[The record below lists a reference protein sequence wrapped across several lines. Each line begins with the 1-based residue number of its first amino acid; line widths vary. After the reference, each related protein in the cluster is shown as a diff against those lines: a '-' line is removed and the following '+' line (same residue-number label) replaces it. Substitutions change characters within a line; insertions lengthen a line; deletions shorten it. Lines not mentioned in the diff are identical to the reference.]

1 MELEACLI
9 AVALVMSLW
18 LRPWRMLSRQ
28 ALGKDGPSEPSPLV
42 TPLLATLVVLPWLWA
57 LPTLHR
63 MPLQL
68 QWSGACLVVL
78 MLGWPLAIPALVAVG
93 GIAAVLSPSL
103 DWADAVGTIA
113 WQGVVPATLA
123 LALGAVI
130 RRLIGT
136 QPFVYV
142 LGRAFLGT
150 AVCLF
155 LANVLGQWS
164 GHSLPGVEGD
174 LSLVAR
180 WLMAWGDAFVTGML
194 TAIFVAFKP
203 EWLAT
208 WSDRLYLRKPIEAD
222 RRGWWILD
230 IAQAAHASGAR

>member
-9 AVALVMSLW
+9 AVALAMSLW

-28 ALGKDGPSEPSPLV
+28 ALEKDGPSEPSPLV

-113 WQGVVPATLA
+113 WQGVVPAPLA

-208 WSDRLYLRKPIEAD
+208 WSDRLYLRKPD
-222 RRGWWILD
+222 
-230 IAQAAHASGAR
+230 

>member
-9 AVALVMSLW
+9 AVALAISLW

-28 ALGKDGPSEPSPLV
+28 ALEKDGPSEPSPLV

-113 WQGVVPATLA
+113 RQGVVPASLA

-208 WSDRLYLRKPIEAD
+208 WSDRLYLRKPD
-222 RRGWWILD
+222 
-230 IAQAAHASGAR
+230 

>member
-1 MELEACLI
+1 MELEVCLI
-9 AVALVMSLW
+9 AVALTISLW

-28 ALGKDGPSEPSPLV
+28 ALEKDGPSEPSPLV

-103 DWADAVGTIA
+103 DLADAVGTIA

-208 WSDRLYLRKPIEAD
+208 WSDRLYLRKPD
-222 RRGWWILD
+222 
-230 IAQAAHASGAR
+230 

>member
-1 MELEACLI
+1 MEIEACLI
-9 AVALVMSLW
+9 AVALAMSLW

-28 ALGKDGPSEPSPLV
+28 ALEKDGLSEPSPLV

-208 WSDRLYLRKPIEAD
+208 WSDRLYLRKPD
-222 RRGWWILD
+222 
-230 IAQAAHASGAR
+230 

>member
-9 AVALVMSLW
+9 AVALAISLW

-28 ALGKDGPSEPSPLV
+28 ALEKDGPSEPSPLW

-57 LPTLHR
+57 LPSLHA

-208 WSDRLYLRKPIEAD
+208 WSDRLYLRKPD
-222 RRGWWILD
+222 
-230 IAQAAHASGAR
+230 

>member
-1 MELEACLI
+1 MEIEACLI
-9 AVALVMSLW
+9 AVALAMSLW
-18 LRPWRMLSRQ
+18 LRPWRMLSRE
-28 ALGKDGPSEPSPLV
+28 ALEKDGPSEPSPLV

-208 WSDRLYLRKPIEAD
+208 WSDRLYLRKPD
-222 RRGWWILD
+222 
-230 IAQAAHASGAR
+230 

>member
-1 MELEACLI
+1 MELESCLI
-9 AVALVMSLW
+9 AVALAISLW

-28 ALGKDGPSEPSPLV
+28 ALEKDGPSEPSPLV

-113 WQGVVPATLA
+113 WQGVVPASLA

-208 WSDRLYLRKPIEAD
+208 WSDRLYLRKPD
-222 RRGWWILD
+222 
-230 IAQAAHASGAR
+230 

>member
-1 MELEACLI
+1 MELETCLI
-9 AVALVMSLW
+9 AVTLAMSLW

-28 ALGKDGPSEPSPLV
+28 ALEKDGPSEPSPLV

-113 WQGVVPATLA
+113 WQGVVPASLA

-208 WSDRLYLRKPIEAD
+208 WSDRLYLRKPD
-222 RRGWWILD
+222 
-230 IAQAAHASGAR
+230 

>member
-1 MELEACLI
+1 MELEVCLI

-28 ALGKDGPSEPSPLV
+28 ALEKDGPSEPSPLV

-208 WSDRLYLRKPIEAD
+208 WSDRLYLRKPD
-222 RRGWWILD
+222 
-230 IAQAAHASGAR
+230 

>member
-9 AVALVMSLW
+9 AVALAISLW

-28 ALGKDGPSEPSPLV
+28 ALEKDGPSEPSPLV

-78 MLGWPLAIPALVAVG
+78 MLGWPLALPALVAVG

-208 WSDRLYLRKPIEAD
+208 WSDRLYLRKPD
-222 RRGWWILD
+222 
-230 IAQAAHASGAR
+230 

>member
-1 MELEACLI
+1 MELEVCLI
-9 AVALVMSLW
+9 AAALAMSLW
-18 LRPWRMLSRQ
+18 LRPWRMLSLQ
-28 ALGKDGPSEPSPLV
+28 ALEQDGASAPTPLV

-208 WSDRLYLRKPIEAD
+208 WSDRLYLRKPD
-222 RRGWWILD
+222 
-230 IAQAAHASGAR
+230 

>member
-1 MELEACLI
+1 MELEVCLI
-9 AVALVMSLW
+9 AVALAMSLW

-28 ALGKDGPSEPSPLV
+28 ALEKDGPSEPSPLV

-113 WQGVVPATLA
+113 WQGVAPASLA

-208 WSDRLYLRKPIEAD
+208 WSDRLYLRKPD
-222 RRGWWILD
+222 
-230 IAQAAHASGAR
+230 

>member
-1 MELEACLI
+1 MSDRGGLGI
-9 AVALVMSLW
+9 SLW

-28 ALGKDGPSEPSPLV
+28 ALEKDGPSEPSPLV

-208 WSDRLYLRKPIEAD
+208 WSDRLYLRKPD
-222 RRGWWILD
+222 
-230 IAQAAHASGAR
+230 

>member
-28 ALGKDGPSEPSPLV
+28 ALEKDGPSEPSPLV

-103 DWADAVGTIA
+103 DWADAMGTIA

-208 WSDRLYLRKPIEAD
+208 WSDRLYLRKPD
-222 RRGWWILD
+222 
-230 IAQAAHASGAR
+230 

>member
-9 AVALVMSLW
+9 AVALAMSLW

-28 ALGKDGPSEPSPLV
+28 ALEKDGPSEPSPLV
-42 TPLLATLVVLPWLWA
+42 TPLLATVVVLPWLWA

-103 DWADAVGTIA
+103 DWADAVGTIV

-208 WSDRLYLRKPIEAD
+208 WSDRLYLRKPD
-222 RRGWWILD
+222 
-230 IAQAAHASGAR
+230 

>member
-1 MELEACLI
+1 M
-9 AVALVMSLW
+9 ALAMSLW

-28 ALGKDGPSEPSPLV
+28 ALEKDGPSEPSPLV

-208 WSDRLYLRKPIEAD
+208 WSDRLYLRKPD
-222 RRGWWILD
+222 
-230 IAQAAHASGAR
+230 

>member
-9 AVALVMSLW
+9 AVALAISLW

-28 ALGKDGPSEPSPLV
+28 ALEKDGPSEPSPLV

-68 QWSGACLVVL
+68 QWSGACLVML

-123 LALGAVI
+123 LALSAVI

-208 WSDRLYLRKPIEAD
+208 WSDRLYLRKPD
-222 RRGWWILD
+222 
-230 IAQAAHASGAR
+230 

>member
-9 AVALVMSLW
+9 AVALAISLW
-18 LRPWRMLSRQ
+18 PRPWRMLSRQ
-28 ALGKDGPSEPSPLV
+28 ALEKDGPSEPSPLV

-208 WSDRLYLRKPIEAD
+208 WSDRLYLRKPD
-222 RRGWWILD
+222 
-230 IAQAAHASGAR
+230 

>member
-9 AVALVMSLW
+9 AVALAMSLW

-28 ALGKDGPSEPSPLV
+28 ALGNDGPSEPSPLV

-113 WQGVVPATLA
+113 WQGVVPASLA

-208 WSDRLYLRKPIEAD
+208 WSDRLYLRKPD
-222 RRGWWILD
+222 
-230 IAQAAHASGAR
+230 

>member
-9 AVALVMSLW
+9 AVALAMSLW

-28 ALGKDGPSEPSPLV
+28 ALGNDGPSEPSPLV

-103 DWADAVGTIA
+103 DLADAVGTIA

-208 WSDRLYLRKPIEAD
+208 WSDRLYLRKPD
-222 RRGWWILD
+222 
-230 IAQAAHASGAR
+230 

>member
-1 MELEACLI
+1 MELEVCLI
-9 AVALVMSLW
+9 AVALAMSLW

-28 ALGKDGPSEPSPLV
+28 ALEKDGPSEPSPLV

-208 WSDRLYLRKPIEAD
+208 WSDRLYLRKPD
-222 RRGWWILD
+222 
-230 IAQAAHASGAR
+230 

>member
-9 AVALVMSLW
+9 AVALAMSLW

-28 ALGKDGPSEPSPLV
+28 ALEKEGPSEPSPLV

-78 MLGWPLAIPALVAVG
+78 MLGWPLAIPALAAVG
-93 GIAAVLSPSL
+93 GIAAMLSPSL

-164 GHSLPGVEGD
+164 GHSLPGIEGD

-208 WSDRLYLRKPIEAD
+208 WSDRLYLRKPD
-222 RRGWWILD
+222 
-230 IAQAAHASGAR
+230 

>member
-1 MELEACLI
+1 MELEVCLI
-9 AVALVMSLW
+9 AVALAMSLW

-28 ALGKDGPSEPSPLV
+28 ALEKDGPSEPSPLV

-103 DWADAVGTIA
+103 DWPDAVGTIA

-208 WSDRLYLRKPIEAD
+208 WSDRLYLRKPD
-222 RRGWWILD
+222 
-230 IAQAAHASGAR
+230 

>member
-1 MELEACLI
+1 MELEVCLI
-9 AVALVMSLW
+9 AVALAMSLW

-28 ALGKDGPSEPSPLV
+28 ALEKDVPSEPSPLV

-208 WSDRLYLRKPIEAD
+208 WSDRLYLRKPD
-222 RRGWWILD
+222 
-230 IAQAAHASGAR
+230 

>member
-9 AVALVMSLW
+9 AVALAISLW

-28 ALGKDGPSEPSPLV
+28 ALEKDGPSEPSPLV

-150 AVCLF
+150 AVCLL

-208 WSDRLYLRKPIEAD
+208 WSDRLYLRKPD
-222 RRGWWILD
+222 
-230 IAQAAHASGAR
+230 

>member
-28 ALGKDGPSEPSPLV
+28 ALEKDGPSEPSPLV

-113 WQGVVPATLA
+113 WQGVVPASLA

-208 WSDRLYLRKPIEAD
+208 WSDRLYLRKPD
-222 RRGWWILD
+222 
-230 IAQAAHASGAR
+230 

>member
-1 MELEACLI
+1 MELEVCLI
-9 AVALVMSLW
+9 AVALAMSLW

-28 ALGKDGPSEPSPLV
+28 ALGNDGPSEPSPLV

-208 WSDRLYLRKPIEAD
+208 WSDRLYLRKPD
-222 RRGWWILD
+222 
-230 IAQAAHASGAR
+230 